1 MPTKSADEKHDKTA
15 PSKVKAAP
23 KAKPLDE
30 AESFAEQLKA
40 VRLAVAEAR
49 VIAEET
55 AGDDDAMQRALA
67 RMVQSH
73 LFVIMQ
79 KLVVVEANPEDK
91 PPDIHAIARTICAL
105 NKQEIEMD
113 RWRVEAGSRVN
124 AGVEAAAARVEEAR
138 EAGLS
143 PDAAEKIRSALLEIK
158 L

>member
-1 MPTKSADEKHDKTA
+1 MAKNSADENHEKKTSRKARAAETKSHDD
-15 PSKVKAAP
+15 SK
-23 KAKPLDE
+23 E
-30 AESFAEQLKA
+30 FASQLEA

-73 LFVIMQ
+73 LFAIMQ
-79 KLVVVEANPEDK
+79 KLVVPTPGLADK

-105 NKQEIEMD
+105 SKQGIEMD
-113 RWRVEAGSRVN
+113 RWRVEAGSHVN
-124 AGVEAAAARVEEAR
+124 AGVDAAAARVEEAR
-138 EAGLS
+138 ESGLT

>member
-79 KLVVVEANPEDK
+79 KLVVV
-91 PPDIHAIARTICAL
+91 
-105 NKQEIEMD
+105 
-113 RWRVEAGSRVN
+113 
-124 AGVEAAAARVEEAR
+124 
-138 EAGLS
+138 
-143 PDAAEKIRSALLEIK
+143 
-158 L
+158 